1 MAELIGTNRTIS
13 VEPVR
18 RIALTGPQGIGKTAL
33 MENLFRGGS
42 LQPGQAGGRLLTSR
56 YPYLPQ
62 HGDTLDEH
70 ATALENVQAAA
81 PTAAAQDVRK
91 HLARFLLRGNN
102 ANRLISTIAADERFR
117 ISIASVLL
125 AARSADLLVIDEP
138 AAACSPRA
146 TERLV
151 AALNSY
157 RGALIVISPR
167 REFLTRLGLDAV
179 LSLDTNGALRE
190 DPSWATDTLTS
201 GTNG

>member
-18 RIALTGPQGIGKTAL
+18 RIALTGPEGIGKTAL
-33 MENLFRGGS
+33 IENLIQGGS
-42 LQPGQAGGRLLTSR
+42 LQPGQAGGRLLTRR
-56 YPYLPQ
+56 YAYLPQ

-81 PTAAAQDVRK
+81 PSAGAQDVRR

-102 ANRLISTIAADERFR
+102 ANRLVSTIAADERFR

-138 AAACSPRA
+138 VAACSPRA

-167 REFLTRLGLDAV
+167 RELLTRLRLDVV
-179 LSLDTNGALRE
+179 LRLDTNGALSE
-190 DPSWATDTLTS
+190 DPSWTADTLPS
-201 GTNG
+201 STNG